1 MNIGTKIQ
9 KTTTKKAKPIFGI
22 KDRPTERKKA
32 KK

>member
-1 MNIGTKIQ
+1 MNIGRKIQ
-9 KTTTKKAKPIFGI
+9 KKKKKAKPIFGI

>member
-1 MNIGTKIQ
+1 MNIGIKIQ
-9 KTTTKKAKPIFGI
+9 KTTKKAKPIFGI